1 MGYSHTPHSRA
12 VFMECILIRQHS
24 GEVPQIG
31 FLSIHKPVK
40 SRESQNILSFTA
52 LEKKPKELVVIW
64 LLPHMLNIILN
75 YNSISFMN
83 STTRKTSILTLM
95 FLEETLGNIFASKHR
110 LKPKII

>member
-1 MGYSHTPHSRA
+1 
-12 VFMECILIRQHS
+12 MECILIRQHS